1 MNILINA
8 YACSPSRGSEP
19 GVGWGFLYEISKY
32 HKVTLITEKYEFES
46 EIKNWLKDNP
56 NCLDNVDFH
65 FIPRKT
71 IKILEKIYP
80 PSYYWTYQKWQYDV
94 FNYIKSYID
103 LSNVDI
109 IHQLTMVGF
118 REPGYLWKLN
128 KPFVWGPVGALSYFP
143 VKLLPA
149 LNLKGKITY
158 LVYNFLQFL
167 DLNFKNRP
175 KQAALHAHTIIAATA
190 QDQVEIKK
198 VYDRDSTLIE
208 EVGLPL
214 DLYEFSYKN
223 LLRRTEEPLKIVW
236 SGLIIHRKALS
247 IALHSLA
254 KLDLNKKWQ
263 FHIIGE
269 GPLKDEMITLA
280 KELNIYQNC
289 IFHGWIERQENLKI
303 MKNSHVMLIT
313 SLRDL
318 TSTVTIEA
326 MGCGL
331 PIICF
336 DHCGFAGV
344 VNDKCGIKIPLNSYS
359 SAISDFSISISKM
372 FNEDYRYCLAQGAVV
387 NSKKYTWEK
396 KILILNEIYEN
407 SISIS
412 A

>member
-1 MNILINA
+1 MHILISA
-8 YACSPSRGSEP
+8 YACSPSKGSEP
-19 GVGWGFLYEISKY
+19 GVGWGFLFEISKY
-32 HKVTLITEKYEFES
+32 HKVTVITEKYEFES
-46 EIKNWLKDNP
+46 EIKNWLKENSDY
-56 NCLDNVDFH
+56 LKNVDFH

-71 IKILEKIYP
+71 IKVLEKIYP

-94 FNYIKSYID
+94 FNYIKSHID
-103 LSNVDI
+103 LSKVDI

-128 KPFVWGPVGALSYFP
+128 KPFIWGPVGALSYFP
-143 VKLLPA
+143 LKLLPA

-158 LVYNFLQFL
+158 LVYNFLQFF
-167 DLNFKNRP
+167 DLNFKKRP
-175 KQAALHAHTIIAATA
+175 KQAALYAHKIIAATA
-190 QDQVEIKK
+190 QDQLEIKK

-214 DLYEFSYKN
+214 DLYEFSSQN

-247 IALHSLA
+247 IALHALA
-254 KLDLNKKWQ
+254 KLDPNKKWQ

-289 IFHGWIERQENLKI
+289 IFHGWIPRHENLEI
-303 MKNSHVMLIT
+303 MKKSHLMLIT

-336 DHCGFAGV
+336 DHCGFSGV
-344 VNDKCGIKIPLNSYS
+344 VNNSSGIKVPIDSYHVS
-359 SAISDFSISISKM
+359 INNFTSAISKM
-372 FNEDYRYCLAQGAVV
+372 FNEDYRYNLSEGAVL
-387 NSKKYTWEK
+387 NSKKYTWK
-396 KILILNEIYEN
+396 NKVSVLNEIYKN
-407 SISIS
+407 SVL
-412 A
+412 AKD